1 MKRETY
7 SEIYYSLKRPEDIKR
22 EAERTGLSEEL
33 MLVIYTQKTVRY
45 ATKDYYQIVEMAP
58 SLVSRWQRGESMVK
72 IARRLNFPPIL
83 LGLILS
89 SQRGI
94 GRKRFWKMVREPESV
109 EDRRLRTEMESIRKA
124 DILYS
129 PEGSEVQK
137 QRGIKG
143 EEKLARWLT
152 EHNITYQ
159 TEKDLRGKFPKT
171 PDFLLDEPLSH
182 DGLKIKWIDS
192 KASFGDDIEI
202 RKNNRKQFHQYVD
215 LFGDGMVLYWFG
227 IIDDI
232 KGDGRVIIGDHGI
245 LRQLEHEIGETVR
258 RSTAEK

>member
-7 SEIYYSLKRPEDIKR
+7 SEIYYSLNRPDDIKR
-22 EAERTGLSEEL
+22 EAERTGLPEEL
-33 MLVIYTQKTVRY
+33 MLVVYTQKTVRY

-58 SLVSRWQRGESMVK
+58 SLLRRWQRGESMVK

-89 SQRGI
+89 NQSGV
-94 GRKRFWKMVREPESV
+94 GRKRFWRMVREPETI
-109 EDRRLRTEMESIRKA
+109 EDKKLRVEMEAIRKA

-129 PEGSEVQK
+129 PEGAQVQK
-137 QRGIKG
+137 DRGIKG
-143 EEKLARWLT
+143 EEKLADWLN
-152 EHNITYQ
+152 EHEITYR

-171 PDFLLDEPLSH
+171 PDFLLDEPLSFE
-182 DGLKIKWIDS
+182 GLKIKWIDS

-202 RKNNRKQFHQYVD
+202 RKNNRRQFHQYVD
-215 LFGDGMVLYWFG
+215 LFGDGLVLYWFG

-232 KGDGRVIIGDHGI
+232 KSDGRVIIGDNTI
-245 LRQLEHEIGETVR
+245 LRELER
-258 RSTAEK
+258 ANATANSSS

>member
-7 SEIYYSLKRPEDIKR
+7 SDIYYSLKRPEDIKR
-22 EAERTGLSEEL
+22 EAERTGFPEEL
-33 MLVIYTQKTVRY
+33 MLVVYTQKTVRY

-58 SLVSRWQRGESMVK
+58 SLLRRWQKGESMVK

-89 SQRGI
+89 NQSGI
-94 GRKRFWKMVREPESV
+94 GRKKFWKMVREPETV
-109 EDRRLRTEMESIRKA
+109 NDRRLRSEMEGIRKA

-129 PEGSEVQK
+129 PEGSQVQK
-137 QRGIKG
+137 ERGILG
-143 EEKLARWLT
+143 EEKLSKWLVD
-152 EHNITYQ
+152 HGITFQ

-171 PDFLLDEPLSH
+171 PDFLLDEPVGFE
-182 DGLKIKWIDS
+182 GLKIKWIDS

-202 RKNNRKQFHQYVD
+202 RRNNRKQFHQYVD
-215 LFGDGMVLYWFG
+215 LFGDGLVLYWFG

-232 KGDGRVIIGDHGI
+232 RGDGRVIIGDSNV
-245 LRQLEHEIGETVR
+245 LDRLEETL
-258 RSTAEK
+258 SSNGKGSP

>member
-1 MKRETY
+1 MKRDTY

-22 EAERTGLSEEL
+22 ESERTGLPEEL
-33 MLVIYTQKTVRY
+33 MLVVYTQKTVRY

-58 SLVSRWQRGESMVK
+58 SLLRRWQRGESMVK

-89 SQRGI
+89 NQRGL
-94 GRKRFWKMVREPESV
+94 GRKKFWKMVREPETV
-109 EDRRLRTEMESIRKA
+109 DDRRLRSEMEAIRKA

-129 PEGSEVQK
+129 PEGAQVQK
-137 QRGIKG
+137 DRGIKG
-143 EEKLARWLT
+143 EEKLAKWLKDRD
-152 EHNITYQ
+152 ISFR

-171 PDFLLDEPLSH
+171 PDFLLDDPISYE
-182 DGLKIKWIDS
+182 GLKIKWIDS

-245 LRQLEHEIGETVR
+245 LKKLEHVLKDPESSSRV
-258 RSTAEK
+258 EK